1 MHQRSF
7 SILGMFSIRHYV
19 QPCFACSQQG
29 LLVQLPIM
37 VVPSFRFECKA
48 VAWSDVEASPYK
60 VFVEGLPAPPKLATR
75 KASKK
80 NEVDHTLTAKHP
92 WVHRIVAK
100 HSGSS
105 GGGHAGLPLIEE
117 KELDEEELKAVYD
130 AVAEAKFEIAAGHG
144 EGGEEAAFAVEPT
157 NNSHRGH
164 GSRLAIDSY
173 RGRPSPGLPS
183 DWVNE
188 FLPKGHRSATFSIKK
203 YGASFAVGLCEMR
216 SGFGS
221 CNLGTT
227 NGSQVVVQTTSNL
240 HLPMCRAA
248 RRRIC
253 KPTSMP
259 CQLRIQFACGWHLF
273 DRCCH
278 IGSFDSYCLVH
289 FFARR

>member
-1 MHQRSF
+1 MAMAFMVGRDNHMVFTRALPSTE
-7 SILGMFSIRHYV
+7 SYYSH
-19 QPCFACSQQG
+19 CHD
-29 LLVQLPIM
+29 LL
-37 VVPSFRFECKA
+37 
-48 VAWSDVEASPYK
+48 D
-60 VFVEGLPAPPKLATR
+60 ATR

-80 NEVDHTLTAKHP
+80 HEVDPTLTAKHP

-130 AVAEAKFEIAAGHG
+130 VVAEAKFEIAAGHG

-203 YGASFAVGLCEMR
+203 YGASFAVGLCESWVRLMQSWYDQWLASGCADDFKFAPADVQGCTAPNLQADIDALPATHTVRVRLASFR
-216 SGFGS
+216 SM
-221 CNLGTT
+221 
-227 NGSQVVVQTTSNL
+227 
-240 HLPMCRAA
+240 LPHR
-248 RRRIC
+248 
-253 KPTSMP
+253 
-259 CQLRIQFACGWHLF
+259 QL
-273 DRCCH
+273 
-278 IGSFDSYCLVH
+278 
-289 FFARR
+289 

>member
-1 MHQRSF
+1 M
-7 SILGMFSIRHYV
+7 
-19 QPCFACSQQG
+19 
-29 LLVQLPIM
+29 
-37 VVPSFRFECKA
+37 
-48 VAWSDVEASPYK
+48 
-60 VFVEGLPAPPKLATR
+60 
-75 KASKK
+75 
-80 NEVDHTLTAKHP
+80 
-92 WVHRIVAK
+92 AK

-157 NNSHRGH
+157 NISHRGH

-173 RGRPSPGLPS
+173 RGRPSLGLPS

-203 YGASFAVGLCEMR
+203 YGASFAVGLCEIWVRLMHSWYDQWLA
-216 SGFGS
+216 SGGADYFKFAPADVQG
-221 CNLGTT
+221 CTAPNL
-227 NGSQVVVQTTSNL
+227 QADIDA
-240 HLPMCRAA
+240 LPA
-248 RRRIC
+248 
-253 KPTSMP
+253 T
-259 CQLRIQFACGWHLF
+259 RIQFACGWHLF